1 MVALN
6 RTLVIECGKLEEY
19 LIEKY
24 VEELSKN
31 LFINETYFGNILT
44 SLTMFYNLVFV
55 ENGCKHLVINYDTDY
70 KVVKIS
76 IKGAKP
82 EIAEKLNNKID
93 INNSGLNEEE
103 RNIFLIQSLTDA
115 IRYNKKTGKLIFE
128 YDISALHDKIYNDRK
143 LYLEK
148 YFKKRYRKTSATNK

>member
-6 RTLVIECGKLEEY
+6 RTLIIECGKLEEY

-44 SLTMFYNLVFV
+44 SLTVFYNLVFIDK
-55 ENGCKHLVINYDTDY
+55 GCKHLVINYDTDY
-70 KVVKIS
+70 KVVSIS
-76 IKGAKP
+76 IKGANEK
-82 EIAEKLNNKID
+82 IVEKLIKKID
-93 INNSGLNEEE
+93 LNTSEMNEEE
-103 RNIFLIQSLTDA
+103 KNLFLIQSLTDE
-115 IRYNKKTGKLIFE
+115 IKYNRKSGKLTFV

-143 LYLEK
+143 
-148 YFKKRYRKTSATNK
+148 S